1 MGHFIIFF
9 VCDKS
14 KISCVWKI
22 AYILISCYT
31 TNIILKPINK
41 VYSYPRTR
49 LRRNRKA
56 QWSRDLVAETTV
68 SPSDLIMPLFVI
80 EGSDVQEEIQSMP
93 GVFRYS
99 IDRLVDKV
107 KVIADKGI
115 CAVMLFPNIHQNLKD
130 PFGNKAL
137 NYDNL
142 ICRAIKKI
150 KQAVPN
156 IGVIADVALDP
167 YTSHGFDGVLDDGE
181 DVDNDRTIKILVKQA
196 LILADAG
203 ADAVA
208 PSDMMDGRIG
218 MIRDALEKHNH
229 QKTQIFSYSLKY
241 ASNFY
246 SPFRDAVGSKGNLGN
261 RDKKTYF
268 NDYRNSKESILEI
281 ELDIL
286 EGADTVI
293 IKPGLMYLDIIAKAS
308 EIFNVPII
316 VYHVSGEY
324 AILRSA
330 ADQKIIN
337 EKESVLEII
346 YAFKRAGASSI
357 ISYYAEKIVD
367 WIKI

>member
-1 MGHFIIFF
+1 M
-9 VCDKS
+9 
-14 KISCVWKI
+14 
-22 AYILISCYT
+22 
-31 TNIILKPINK
+31 
-41 VYSYPRTR
+41 YSYPRTR

-56 QWSRDLVAETTV
+56 HWARDLVAETTIN
-68 SPSDLIMPLFVI
+68 PSDLIMPLFVT
-80 EGSDVQEEIQSMP
+80 EGTMIQEEIQSMP
-93 GVFRYS
+93 DVCRYS
-99 IDRLVDKV
+99 IDKFVDKV
-107 KVIADKGI
+107 KVLSDKGI
-115 CAVMLFPNIHQNLKD
+115 CAVMLFPHINQNLKD
-130 PFGNKAL
+130 PLGSEAL
-137 NYDNL
+137 NDDNL
-142 ICRAIKKI
+142 ICRAIRMIKKAI
-150 KQAVPN
+150 PN

-167 YTSHGFDGVLDDGE
+167 YTSHGFDGVLDDNG
-181 DVDNDRTIKILVKQA
+181 DVDNDKTVEILSKQA
-196 LILADAG
+196 LILANAG

-218 MIRDALEKHNH
+218 VIRDALEKHNH
-229 QKTQIFSYSLKY
+229 HKTQIFAYSLKY

-246 SPFRDAVGSKGNLGN
+246 SPFRDAVGSKNNLGN

-308 EIFNVPII
+308 EIFNTPVI
-316 VYHVSGEY
+316 VYQVSGEY
-324 AILRSA
+324 AILKA
-330 ADQKIIN
+330 GADQKIIN

-357 ISYYAEKIVD
+357 ISYYAEKVVD